1 MSVFRSI
8 ESRLANLV
16 EGTFS
21 RAFKSEVRPVEI
33 ARRLARE
40 MDENRKAFVS
50 RVYVPTVYTVFLS
63 SSDFD
68 RFAEH
73 QDELKTEL
81 ASYLLEH
88 ARRENLVLSERPRI
102 SIESDS
108 RLSLGE
114 FGIRTAPIDKA
125 TIKGEK
131 PKASP
136 APRAAAASPAPQPPI
151 SAPPV
156 ATPPVQPPVAPAPVP
171 PRMTPPVAPVS
182 VPKVPHLE
190 EEDTVAPPV
199 VAQPGGARLL
209 AAGMAIE
216 LSAAGTVLGRSSQCD
231 VRLEDPNASRQH
243 ARVSAPAGDWKLED
257 LGSTNGVLVNGV
269 RVAGSTPLRNGD
281 RIQLGHTD
289 LTFETI

>member
-8 ESRLANLV
+8 ESKLANLV
-16 EGTFS
+16 EGSFS

-63 SSDFD
+63 PNDFD

-81 ASYLLEH
+81 SAYLLEH

-102 SIESDS
+102 SIESDQ

-114 FGIRTAPIDKA
+114 FGIRTSPVDKAALAGASSEQKAPQRQAPQSPRVAPPAAPPVPLVAPI
-125 TIKGEK
+125 
-131 PKASP
+131 
-136 APRAAAASPAPQPPI
+136 AAAAAAP
-151 SAPPV
+151 S
-156 ATPPVQPPVAPAPVP
+156 P
-171 PRMTPPVAPVS
+171 PRMTPPTPPVS
-182 VPKVPHLE
+182 APKVEATPDVE
-190 EEDTVAPPV
+190 PPTVAPAV
-199 VAQPGGARLL
+199 QPTGGAKLL
-209 AAGMAIE
+209 AAGMTIE
-216 LSAAGTVLGRSSQCD
+216 VAAAGTVLGRSSQCD

-243 ARVSAPAGDWKLED
+243 ARISGPGGSWKLED
-257 LGSTNGVLVNGV
+257 LGSTNGVLVNGA
-269 RVAGSTPLRNGD
+269 RVAGSTPLRSGD

-289 LTFETI
+289 MTFEID

>member
-1 MSVFRSI
+1 MSVFRNI

-16 EGTFS
+16 EGSFS

-40 MDENRKAFVS
+40 MDQNRKAFVS

-63 SSDFD
+63 GADFD

-73 QDELKTEL
+73 QAELKAEL
-81 ASYLLEH
+81 GSYLLEH

-102 SIESDS
+102 SIERDD

-114 FGIRTAPIDKA
+114 FGIRTTPIDKSSIA
-125 TIKGEK
+125 DDK
-131 PKASP
+131 
-136 APRAAAASPAPQPPI
+136 PRAKEAAEPSPPRP
-151 SAPPV
+151 S
-156 ATPPVQPPVAPAPVP
+156 PPVAPPAPMPSAPISAAAAMP
-171 PRMTPPVAPVS
+171 PRMTPPAAPVS
-182 VPKVPHLE
+182 PKRVVAPDDA
-190 EEDTVAPPV
+190 DTVAPA
-199 VAQPGGARLL
+199 VAPSPKRARLL
-209 AAGMAIE
+209 AAGMSIDVA
-216 LSAAGTVLGRSSQCD
+216 AAGTVLGRSSECD

-243 ARVSAPAGDWKLED
+243 ARISAVDGDWKLED
-257 LGSTNGVLVNGV
+257 LGSTNGVLVNGA
-269 RVAGSTPLRNGD
+269 RVAGSTPLRSGD

>member
-63 SSDFD
+63 PDDYD
-68 RFAEH
+68 RFADH
-73 QDELKTEL
+73 QEELKTEL

-102 SIESDS
+102 SIERDD
-108 RLSLGE
+108 RLGLGE
-114 FGIRTAPIDKA
+114 FGIRTTPIDKSA
-125 TIKGEK
+125 IGSEK
-131 PKASP
+131 AK
-136 APRAAAASPAPQPPI
+136 PREAARPAAAAPIAPA
-151 SAPPV
+151 APPV
-156 ATPPVQPPVAPAPVP
+156 SAPAAP
-171 PRMTPPVAPVS
+171 PARMTPPTPPVS
-182 VPKVPHLE
+182 APKIPVPSPAE
-190 EEDTVAPPV
+190 SAPTL
-199 VAQPGGARLL
+199 GGSAGGRARLL
-209 AAGMAIE
+209 AAGMEIE
-216 LSAAGTVLGRSSQCD
+216 VSAAGTVLGRSSQCD

-243 ARVSAPAGDWKLED
+243 ARISASDGAWRLED
-257 LGSTNGVLVNGV
+257 LGSTNGVLVNGA
-269 RVAGSTPLRNGD
+269 RVAGSTPLKSGD

-289 LTFETI
+289 LTFETA